1 MKLNNMKIYSVLFFY
16 ILPYFILSLELNN
29 LKHRSILLTIKQD
42 NEYNISN
49 ISCNNG
55 NTMSFIGRMYLSTK
69 GRYKCNFPIKLLDE
83 SNKRLYTVKPKMGVV
98 CDTTSMMII
107 DSDKKSNID
116 YPLKNLIFE
125 GSCRNTA
132 VVDFKNCINESSKD
146 DISTHRTLFQRLK
159 EPFTKGKVIVK
170 TSIFLATL
178 FTTLLFSFVFASLK
192 YNKRRII
199 IKILKDKGNQNINIK
214 CSKSISTKECSRSE
228 NENTMTRVSE
238 MFWDSKPSTNEGMLD
253 GFIHIHEI
261 DIDNTQFF
269 IKTLKKQISMG
280 EDELFEYGIDAGCGI
295 GRVTPVLIRHCK
307 RMDLNEPVLR
317 HLNVAVK
324 NNPGCS
330 KAIHS
335 NLQDFTPPCDSRYDF
350 IWIQWATQYLSD
362 EEFIDLLI
370 RIKNSFLTG
379 DPKNSSNRKV
389 VCIKDNT
396 SHEDEVDQSDFS
408 IIRTEDSFYKIFKKA
423 GYKCILTMEQTF
435 LPSSFKLIKTF
446 AITPY

>member
-1 MKLNNMKIYSVLFFY
+1 MKIYCVLFFY

-29 LKHRSILLTIKQD
+29 LKHRSILLTIEQD

-69 GRYKCNFPIKLLDE
+69 GRYKCNFPIKLLDK

-107 DSDKKSNID
+107 DSDKKRNID
-116 YPLKNLIFE
+116 YSLENLIFE

-159 EPFTKGKVIVK
+159 EPFTKGKVIGK
-170 TSIFLATL
+170 MSIFFATL

-199 IKILKDKGNQNINIK
+199 IKILKDKGNKNINIK
-214 CSKSISTKECSRSE
+214 CSKSISTKVR
-228 NENTMTRVSE
+228 
-238 MFWDSKPSTNEGMLD
+238 MLD

-335 NLQDFTPPCDSRYDF
+335 NLQDFTPPYDSRYDF

-396 SHEDEVDQSDFS
+396 SHEDEVDQSDLS

-446 AITPY
+446 AIMPC